1 MTKEETAF
9 RKRLEALPQMTNRE
23 AMEIVLEAAR
33 AWARYHKDGKKIL
46 EATYQ
51 MEDYKNDLMIEEP
64 ATGCD
69 YGIGG

>member
-1 MTKEETAF
+1 
-9 RKRLEALPQMTNRE
+9 MTNRK

-51 MEDYKNDLMIEEP
+51 MEDYKNDLMRWDEKADGTKP
-64 ATGCD
+64 STGCD